1 MPYCFWYRLV
11 ITKNAVGWEGRPTY
25 LCCDSVSHSM
35 EGAYLCYYSV
45 CHSTKASDT
54 NMHAAVVAAC
64 VLTTISPSELF
75 HSAKVWDSYMYV
87 SKSHGIPKNP
97 VCCDSLFI
105 PQQEIIVKNMIFSG
119 QGMRQVK
126 VAFWVVCYDILLFT
140 L

>member
-25 LCCDSVSHSM
+25 LCCYSVSHSM

-54 NMHAAVVAAC
+54 NIHAAVVAAC

-75 HSAKVWDSYMYV
+75 HSAKV
-87 SKSHGIPKNP
+87 
-97 VCCDSLFI
+97 
-105 PQQEIIVKNMIFSG
+105 
-119 QGMRQVK
+119 
-126 VAFWVVCYDILLFT
+126 
-140 L
+140 